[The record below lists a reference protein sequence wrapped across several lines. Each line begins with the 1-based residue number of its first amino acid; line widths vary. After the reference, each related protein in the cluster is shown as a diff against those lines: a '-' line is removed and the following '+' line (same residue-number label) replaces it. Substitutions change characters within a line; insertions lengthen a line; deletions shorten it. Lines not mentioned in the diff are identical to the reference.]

1 MAWENRRYTIFNVSE
16 TGSFDWDT
24 VLDNPALCTTNTTG
38 SYVLAKWDGDMPGAV
53 QSLTTR
59 VTASA
64 DRDNTMITGSGIS
77 GSFIWSEI
85 QSVLDT
91 PGFWI
96 HNEATSSASE
106 E

>member
-16 TGSFDWDT
+16 TGSFDWDV
-24 VLDNPALCTTNTTG
+24 VLDNPTVCRTDVTG
-38 SYVLAKWDGDMPGAV
+38 SNVLVKWDGDMPSAV

-59 VTASA
+59 VSASA
-64 DRDNTMITGSGIS
+64 DKDNTVVTGSGIS
-77 GSFIWSEI
+77 GSFMWSEI

-96 HNEATSSASE
+96 HNEATSSAS
-106 E
+106 